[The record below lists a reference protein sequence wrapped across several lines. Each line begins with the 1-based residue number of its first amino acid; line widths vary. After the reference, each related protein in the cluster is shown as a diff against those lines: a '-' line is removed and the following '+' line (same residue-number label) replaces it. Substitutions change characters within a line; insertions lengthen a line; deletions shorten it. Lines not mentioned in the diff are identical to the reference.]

1 MKQHRQSATVVAI
14 GTVVFCLS
22 IGLASGAPAQQ
33 QTDSIEKHDLG
44 EIQTIVTD
52 LLDSG
57 INISLE
63 EHQLRFIKGDTQ
75 NLLVENFLFATADG
89 FLFTIST
96 EKVID
101 KNYKPKVVSYFD
113 VSEDDAQKVLLSLL
127 GGGNIKAL
135 TVKKAR

>member
-1 MKQHRQSATVVAI
+1 MNQHNGPATVGI
-14 GTVVFCLS
+14 GAVVLCLS
-22 IGLASGAPAQQ
+22 IGLALGASPHWN
-33 QTDSIEKHDLG
+33 TDAIEKHDLD
-44 EIQTIVTD
+44 EIRTIVTD
-52 LLDSG
+52 LLESG
-57 INISLE
+57 INITLE

-75 NLLVENFLFATADG
+75 NLLIENFLFATEDG
-89 FLFTIST
+89 FVFTVSS